1 MSKIAY
7 DPVKDKFARIVKNS
21 RRLRRFF
28 YFLLD
33 LFFLRSWH
41 IRRILK
47 KRGEDFEKYGDWK
60 LLDAGSG
67 FGQYDR
73 FILETF
79 QNVTIHSV
87 DIKKEYLEDSKH
99 YFKDEIIK
107 GRITFNEA
115 DLLTFSENEIFE
127 FAICIDVLE
136 HIEDDRL
143 AIENISRSLK
153 RDGIFLMHSPSH
165 YSEEDAAEDD
175 TFVGEHARTGYSKAD
190 IEKKLMEADLLPI
203 DTHYTYGK
211 WGRRAWI
218 LSVKWPMIA
227 FTRIGLLAAIP
238 LLLYY
243 PLIIPFCLV
252 MNTADLYTKNRKG
265 NGIYAVARKI

>member
-21 RRLRRFF
+21 RRLRRIF

-47 KRGEDFEKYGDWK
+47 KRGEDFEKFGDWK

-243 PLIIPFCLV
+243 PLVIPFCLV

>member
-21 RRLRRFF
+21 RRLRRIF

-47 KRGEDFEKYGDWK
+47 TKGEELDKKGSWK

-79 QNVTIHSV
+79 QQVTIHSV
-87 DIKKEYLEDSKH
+87 DVKTDYLEDNKH
-99 YFKDEIIK
+99 YFQEEIEK
-107 GRITFNEA
+107 GRISFYEA
-115 DLLTFSENEIFE
+115 DLLTFDEKEAFD
-127 FAICIDVLE
+127 FAICVDVLE
-136 HIEDDRL
+136 HIEEDRL

-153 RDGIFLMHSPSH
+153 QDGIFLMHSPSH
-165 YSEEDAAEDD
+165 FSEEDADEDD

-211 WGRRAWI
+211 WGRRSWI

-227 FTRIGLLAAIP
+227 FTKIGLFAVLP
-238 LLLYY
+238 LLIYY
-243 PLIIPFCLV
+243 PLVMPFCLM
-252 MNTADLYTKNRKG
+252 MNYADLFTKNKKG

>member
-47 KRGEDFEKYGDWK
+47 KRGEDFEKFGDWK